1 MEEARLKKEAEA
13 AATKKAELE
22 RKEKAKVNPFSVG
35 SLAFFRLN

>member
-22 RKEKAKVNPFSVG
+22 RKEKAKVNPFLVG
-35 SLAFFRLN
+35 SLAFFA